1 MTMFVR
7 VFVPPAKTCLE
18 HLLLSDF
25 SQQLP
30 LLTILAALCQTEHKI
45 LSLVEVSFKSVLLR
59 EFRMVDMKLFV
70 TMLGKLFLS
79 QF

>member
-18 HLLLSDF
+18 HLLSDF

-30 LLTILAALCQTEHKI
+30 LLTILAALSQTEHKI

-59 EFRMVDMKLFV
+59 EFRMVDMELLV

>member
-7 VFVPPAKTCLE
+7 VFVPPAKTYLE
-18 HLLLSDF
+18 QLLLSDF

-30 LLTILAALCQTEHKI
+30 LLTILAALSQTEHKI

>member
-1 MTMFVR
+1 MFVR

-30 LLTILAALCQTEHKI
+30 LLTILAALSQTEHKI